1 MGNLIPGA
9 IDLFGRVSASA
20 FGAVCAFYAVMCIIG
35 FCLIRTDKKRWNAQ
49 KARSDEMMTR
59 KKKPQDAENGVAE
72 DAAEGKKKK
81 EKKPKKKNEE
91 PFEYEERVSE
101 KAMFIVAIFFGA
113 LGELLAML
121 IYRHKWYKFSFRTYI
136 PILTVINMIIAAV
149 ILYFLFMY
157 RGTSQYINP

>member
-1 MGNLIPGA
+1 MGNMLLGA
-9 IDLFGRVSASA
+9 IDLFGRVTASA
-20 FGAVCAFYAVMCIIG
+20 FGAMCAFFAVMCIVG

-49 KARSDEMMTR
+49 KARSDEMMAR
-59 KKKPQDAENGVAE
+59 KKKPQAEDGAAE
-72 DAAEGKKKK
+72 DAVDGKKKK

-101 KAMFIVAIFFGA
+101 KALFIVAIFFGA
-113 LGELLAML
+113 AGELLAML

-136 PILTVINMIIAAV
+136 PILTVINIIVAAV

-157 RGTSQYINP
+157 RDPSQYINP